1 MGRLT
6 GFEIFF
12 LHFLTIRLLNL
23 RENGCYLSDVRQK
36 SQMQHKPDT
45 VANVTGVGDIGLPAV
60 EGNPQGPKLEQ
71 FALEPSSLICNLK

>member
-1 MGRLT
+1 MVVICPT
-6 GFEIFF
+6 
-12 LHFLTIRLLNL
+12 
-23 RENGCYLSDVRQK
+23 SDKKVKCNINRVG
-36 SQMQHKPDT
+36 T